1 MPLANIS
8 RSAILVLVTSLL
20 ATLGLA
26 STSAAAS
33 TSTQSAAHIC
43 AKRTQRPA
51 AKRRCMLRL
60 RQASSRDVT
69 APSVAWKAPATGTT
83 VKGKLQGSA
92 CEASASD
99 DRVVTKVVFKVD
111 GSTLNTESDAP
122 WNCSFDTTKVSDGS
136 HTVIATAYDAAG
148 NSRSAST
155 NVNVANKAVSSTSS
169 PTQAPASSPTPTPAP
184 SPTPVPAPKPSP
196 TPTPAPA
203 PSGDTAAPTVAWQV
217 PAAAATI
224 KGKLQ
229 GSACEV
235 SASDN
240 RAIDRVVFKVDG
252 TTTLNTESDSPWN
265 CSFETSRVSDGSHT
279 VIATAYD
286 AAGNSSSA
294 SRSFT
299 ISNAAAPAPAGT
311 PEPTPTPSPNPTG
324 MIVGLDAGSY
334 GSAGAA
340 DVRGAVNTVRYDSE
354 RGLSALENFKKAGL
368 RIQMNFS
375 GPYNSGGV
383 CALNADAWVAENLA
397 FYKANTSP
405 TQTPVIEALN
415 EPGGTWFWGSNANSS
430 ANATCYRNLLKKTHD
445 AFHATYGEAAPKI
458 LGTLDG
464 SNGLSFGKAWYTSDW
479 ATYVDGFI
487 VHPYGGTGSKASS
500 ALGNRALIESAR
512 AMTGGPIYITEVGWP
527 TAVGQPATG
536 DSLQWSESDQAA
548 NVTNFIAWC
557 HDTGYVAEVI
567 YFNYRDYGTNAWYGV
582 LRSDGSH
589 KPAYEALRQAAAKY
603 GT

>member
-1 MPLANIS
+1 LKPANAS
-8 RSAILVLVTSLL
+8 RIAILVLAASLL
-20 ATLGLA
+20 A
-26 STSAAAS
+26 
-33 TSTQSAAHIC
+33 
-43 AKRTQRPA
+43 
-51 AKRRCMLRL
+51 
-60 RQASSRDVT
+60 
-69 APSVAWKAPATGTT
+69 
-83 VKGKLQGSA
+83 
-92 CEASASD
+92 
-99 DRVVTKVVFKVD
+99 VV
-111 GSTLNTESDAP
+111 G
-122 WNCSFDTTKVSDGS
+122 
-136 HTVIATAYDAAG
+136 IATASAQASAKKSAARICTKRAERATKGTATVRAATNRRRAAVRHCGVQLPSSPPDAAP
-148 NSRSAST
+148 A
-155 NVNVANKAVSSTSS
+155 
-169 PTQAPASSPTPTPAP
+169 PTPAPAPAPTPTPTPAP
-184 SPTPVPAPKPSP
+184 
-196 TPTPAPA
+196 TPAPA
-203 PSGDTAAPTVAWQV
+203 PTPSADTSAPTAAWKIPSAG
-217 PAAAATI
+217 ATI

-235 SASDN
+235 SASDD
-240 RAIDRVVFKVDG
+240 RAIDSVVFKVDG
-252 TTTLNTESDSPWN
+252 KALNTESDTPWN
-265 CSFETSRVSDGSHT
+265 CVFDTTKVSDGTHT
-279 VIATAYD
+279 VTATAYD

-299 ISNAAAPAPAGT
+299 VSNPAAPAPAGT
-311 PEPTPTPSPNPTG
+311 PEPAPTPAPSPAPNPTG

-334 GSAGAA
+334 GTSGAT

-397 FYKANTSP
+397 FYKTNTNP

-445 AFHATYGEAAPKI
+445 AFHAQYGEAAPKI

-464 SNGLSFGKAWYTSDW
+464 SGGLSFGKAWYTSDW

-487 VHPYGGTGSKASS
+487 VHPYGGTDSKTSS

-527 TAVGQPATG
+527 TAVGQPSTG
-536 DSLQWSESDQAA
+536 DSLQWTESEQAT

-603 GT
+603 GS